1 MSINFEIPS
10 TPEELS
16 AFYKASVFRLAIGLW
31 AVVSLI
37 VEPFTK
43 AFITLLILGF
53 VLLLGETVLSS
64 MRLHAK
70 FKAMRRVAMEAEAE
84 RRQAA
89 IELEKARVAAAEKYF
104 DLEDENLTTVRKE
117 LDLDV
122 PPEVDPSEK
131 LPSSPPAN

>member
-1 MSINFEIPS
+1 MSINFEIPN

-16 AFYKASVFRLAIGLW
+16 AFYKASLFRLVIGIW

-43 AFITLLILGF
+43 ALITLIILGL

-64 MRLHAK
+64 IRLHAK

-89 IELEKARVAAAEKYF
+89 IELEKARAAAAEKYF
-104 DLEDENLTTVRKE
+104 DLEDKNLTTVRKE

-122 PPEVDPSEK
+122 PPELDPSEK
-131 LPSSPPAN
+131 PVSTPPSP